1 MFNNSILNFIYS
13 VVLVAITY
21 AFCRYFNDIG
31 MAGFYSKIQ
40 LSSLTP
46 PNFVFPIVWII
57 LYTLLIISFDMILN
71 HPDKQQVWI
80 PVQMFLVNLFLQIV
94 WSFLFFAKGY
104 FVMAFSVIVV
114 LFFAS
119 LYLAQRYYYLNKIAA
134 YMLVPYNLW
143 ILFAAYLNWAVVDLN
158 GANYAFE

>member
-1 MFNNSILNFIYS
+1 MFKNSILNFIYS
-13 VVLVAITY
+13 VVLVGITY

-31 MAGFYSKIQ
+31 MQGFYNKIQ

-46 PNFVFPIVWII
+46 PNYVFPIVWII
-57 LYTLLIISFDMILN
+57 LYTLLVISFDMILN

-80 PVQMFLVNLFLQIV
+80 PVQMFIVNLFLQVV
-94 WSFLFFAKGY
+94 WSFLFFAKAY
-104 FVMAFSVIVV
+104 FMIAFAVIVV

-119 LYLAQRYYYLNKIAA
+119 LYLTQRYYFLRKAAA
-134 YMLVPYNLW
+134 YMLIPYNLW

-158 GANYAFE
+158 GADYTF